1 MVQQIAMLMALETAG
16 LKWKWYPRYFSSYVA
31 GVCLN
36 SFNFHGHKE
45 MSSIQKAEF
54 TLVKIHLQQAVEEKR
69 NEQMPKDNHT
79 RTTFISWAFPDH
91 QVICHHPLFTQM
103 RGCTEMAKTRNNQ
116 RKVWS
121 STMFSIPCLSVP
133 DSN

>member
-1 MVQQIAMLMALETAG
+1 MIQRLAKLMALETTG
-16 LKWKWYPRYFSSYVA
+16 LKWKWYPRCFSSYVA

-36 SFNFHGHKE
+36 SFNFLGHKE
-45 MSSIQKAEF
+45 MPSIQKAEF

-91 QVICHHPLFTQM
+91 QAICHHPLLAQM
-103 RGCTEMAKTRNNQ
+103 RGCTEMATTQHNQ
-116 RKVWS
+116 NKVRS
-121 STMFSIPCLSVP
+121 STMFSIPCLSVC